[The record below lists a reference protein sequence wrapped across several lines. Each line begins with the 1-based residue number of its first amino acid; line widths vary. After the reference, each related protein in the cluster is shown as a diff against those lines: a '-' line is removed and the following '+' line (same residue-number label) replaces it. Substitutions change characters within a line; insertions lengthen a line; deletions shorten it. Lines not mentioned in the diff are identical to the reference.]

1 MPSTFVTNY
10 AIYVWVAAVI
20 KWIEVD
26 EKLRMKKAWHELSPA
41 FYAWLAHNA
50 VPYDSPKATSGCDKF
65 AKVRY
70 EDFARCITSVTG
82 RNVKRVK
89 ASFHF
94 DDNDFTYPD
103 ESSCPSTNLEDS
115 EAEALEG

>member
-1 MPSTFVTNY
+1 
-10 AIYVWVAAVI
+10 
-20 KWIEVD
+20 
-26 EKLRMKKAWHELSPA
+26 MKKAWYELSPA
-41 FYAWLAHNA
+41 FYNA

-65 AKVRY
+65 TKVRY
-70 EDFARCITSVTG
+70 EDFARCIMSVTG
-82 RNVKRVK
+82 RKVKRVK

-94 DDNDFTYPD
+94 DDSDFTYPD